1 MPAENTPPSGGVFL
15 SIRQESSPE
24 TDRSIDADCPNIENR
39 PVGRTDRNAD
49 EIEAL
54 YRQHGAAL
62 LLFASAM
69 SGDRARA
76 QDAVHQVF
84 LKAIENGSVSQAINK
99 KAYLFACVRN
109 AVLNDAKVQ
118 HRNMPLDVDSAWFG
132 PPDRDYAGEQNL
144 RRALG
149 ELPDDQREVI
159 VLHVWGELTFSEIGD
174 LLGISANTAASRYRY
189 ALGKLRGSMLAK
201 ENSCADSR

>member
-1 MPAENTPPSGGVFL
+1 
-15 SIRQESSPE
+15 
-24 TDRSIDADCPNIENR
+24 
-39 PVGRTDRNAD
+39 VGRTERNTA

-62 LLFASAM
+62 LLFASAI
-69 SGDRARA
+69 SGDRGRA

-84 LKAIENGSVSQAINK
+84 LKAIENGSVSQAKNK

-118 HRNMPLDVDSAWFG
+118 DRNMPLDVDSAWFS

-144 RRALG
+144 RRGLG

-174 LLGISANTAASRYRY
+174 LLGVSSNTAASRYR
-189 ALGKLRGSMLAK
+189 
-201 ENSCADSR
+201 